1 MNPKQAK
8 AVMHIESPAEVIWP
22 YLATPAGMNA
32 YLTDEVIVAGGTI
45 KEGDAVRIVI
55 GDMIN
60 DAVCLIHDRPR
71 LFSLRDRFR
80 TLLAD
85 GSYLEYELTTTFQ
98 LEEIESWMTQVTVV
112 AEGYE
117 VGNTWM
123 QWLRECGELGWRQ
136 SLFNLKHVIELGLDL
151 RYDIFGYPRLGVC
164 NCTASKEQIAQQGCD
179 PRQIG
184 GNVLLEVFPD
194 GPAAKAGL
202 RRGDIVLALSGEP
215 VPSYLAFV
223 KALATYFRE
232 QTAIPITYVRDGHIC
247 HTTASLSSD
256 PLLTGLVQPSEERIA
271 AILNRKADH
280 GQSDS

>member
-1 MNPKQAK
+1 MKSLQAK
-8 AVMHIESPAEVIWP
+8 AVMHIEAAAEEVWP
-22 YLATPAGMNA
+22 YLATPEGMNA
-32 YLTDEVIVAGGTI
+32 YLTDEVNV
-45 KEGDAVRIVI
+45 EGNRIEEGAEVRIVI

-60 DAVCLIHDRPR
+60 EAVCLKSDPPR
-71 LFSLRDRFR
+71 RIVLRDLFR

-85 GSYLEYELTTTFQ
+85 GSYLEYELTTAFV
-98 LEEIESWMTQVTVV
+98 LEQEGVMTKVTVL

-117 VGNTWM
+117 KNNIWM

-164 NCTASKEQIAQQGCD
+164 NCTASRELLKQHGYNPD
-179 PRQIG
+179 QIG

-194 GPAAKAGL
+194 SPAYRAGL
-202 RRGDIVLALSGEP
+202 RQGDLVLALSGEP
-215 VPSYLAFV
+215 VPTYHTFV
-223 KALATYFRE
+223 KALSLSVRE
-232 QTAIPITYVRDGHIC
+232 QQAIPITYAREGRIY

-256 PLLTGLVQPSEERIA
+256 PLLTGLVQPTEERIA